1 MKNLWALLAAV
12 MTAGAL
18 YASEPVIDAP
28 ENPAVK
34 VVYIDGKP
42 YNATPAAVAAP
53 APSVV
58 QPPAVMTAAAPPAV
72 PGPNVQSAS
81 EALEIAKAQER
92 MALYIGAFGMVAALV
107 LRFLNERKKLDAD
120 RWVGLTQHV
129 YNAVQA
135 SGVLGAKPKLEKGLE
150 IFERQF
156 MKTYGKVP
164 TEKDKTDFEN
174 DVALLAYDDDTP
186 QKRAA

>member
-34 VVYIDGKP
+34 VVYIDGKA
-42 YNATPAAVAAP
+42 YNATPATVATP

-58 QPPAVMTAAAPPAV
+58 QPPAVMTAAAPP
-72 PGPNVQSAS
+72 VQTAS